1 MSRCKNIKFLVF
13 TSNIK
18 YQIQVLQQI
27 SNIKFKYQVLNF
39 LIFTFIHFRV
49 YEIWDHIIQ
58 FASYIYAIFAILLT
72 SYSINF
78 IVIFIQHAWLNFQWF
93 KRTKCSFFLYVSI
106 NIQGTIRQIMDKSKN
121 HVWNGGLKKGS
132 IDTCALS
139 LIHRGWFA
147 KYDARGARQIDRN
160 RLYSWNE
167 FFVSIQIGIRPK
179 KRFRSPRIFLVYLT
193 RVTSAI
199 KVNMVA
205 LQIDRILDDDISYWI
220 CNTFLIRHIRLR
232 HSMNTNRVYSFL

>member
-1 MSRCKNIKFLVF
+1 MRLYRTICIIYNAIICNICNIINIVFDKFYC
-13 TSNIK
+13 N
-18 YQIQVLQQI
+18 
-27 SNIKFKYQVLNF
+27 
-39 LIFTFIHFRV
+39 V
-49 YEIWDHIIQ
+49 Y
-58 FASYIYAIFAILLT
+58 
-72 SYSINF
+72 
-78 IVIFIQHAWLNFQWF
+78 WLNFRF
-93 KRTKCSFFLYVSI
+93 KGTKCSFFLYVSI

-179 KRFRSPRIFLVYLT
+179 KRFRSPRIFVVYLT

-220 CNTFLIRHIRLR
+220 CEHVSHKTHKIKIFHE
-232 HSMNTNRVYSFL
+232 Y